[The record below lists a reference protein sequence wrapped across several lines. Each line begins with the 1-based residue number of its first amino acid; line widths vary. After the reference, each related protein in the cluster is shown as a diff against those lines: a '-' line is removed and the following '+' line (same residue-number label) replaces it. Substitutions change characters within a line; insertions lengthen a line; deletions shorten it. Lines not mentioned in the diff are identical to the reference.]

1 MTLNITTR
9 VCMTPQN
16 DTSILKVNLGFDD
29 DKDAF
34 ENSTD
39 MCKNL
44 DKLSKAPSK
53 VNTYCCEEVLTTML
67 LLLDALLFTLLTFII
82 NA

>member
-1 MTLNITTR
+1 
-9 VCMTPQN
+9 MTPQN

-34 ENSTD
+34 ENSID

-44 DKLSKAPSK
+44 DKLSKAHSNI
-53 VNTYCCEEVLTTML
+53 NTCCCEEVLTTML